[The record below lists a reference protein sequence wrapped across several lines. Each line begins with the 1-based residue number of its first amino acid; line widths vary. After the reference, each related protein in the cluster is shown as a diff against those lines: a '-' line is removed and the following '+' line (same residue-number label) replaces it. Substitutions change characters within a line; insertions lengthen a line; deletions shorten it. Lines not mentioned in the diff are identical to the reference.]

1 MRPYGRCRRPFFV
14 KGLSRGLGVTS
25 PGLPKRGGRCFCS
38 DAAVASGTMLGRARV
53 AKVSAPGSHLGVHL
67 GAVLVHFGSILGIGG
82 PKWRQ
87 VPDRGPQVPD
97 RGPQVPDRWAQ
108 VLKNMRFWQHFGA
121 HFESLFPHFF
131 GFLVVVLATCFRFG
145 F

>member
-1 MRPYGRCRRPFFV
+1 M
-14 KGLSRGLGVTS
+14 
-25 PGLPKRGGRCFCS
+25 
-38 DAAVASGTMLGRARV
+38 ASGTMLGRARV

-82 PKWRQ
+82 PKLRQ
-87 VPDRGPQVPD
+87 VPDL
-97 RGPQVPDRWAQ
+97 GPQVPDRWAQ

-121 HFESLFPHFF
+121 HFEGLLPHFF

>member
-1 MRPYGRCRRPFFV
+1 M
-14 KGLSRGLGVTS
+14 
-25 PGLPKRGGRCFCS
+25 
-38 DAAVASGTMLGRARV
+38 ASGTMLGRARV

-108 VLKNMRFWQHFGA
+108 GL
-121 HFESLFPHFF
+121 
-131 GFLVVVLATCFRFG
+131 
-145 F
+145 